1 MAFDVEA
8 ARKEGYSD
16 KEIADY
22 LGGQRKF
29 DVTGA
34 IKEGYSPSEIIDHLN
49 PKEAGDESNLVR
61 GFTDYGPQMK
71 STLGA
76 AEAMI
81 GQGIKKTFGEG
92 PVSKY
97 LVEHGLQNYKEAEE
111 AQKKTARA
119 TDSFTDA
126 YKKGVGSVVTEWLPY
141 QVGSGAANLLESAAV
156 ATAGAVVGS
165 AMAPGAGTAVG
176 ATMGLV
182 EKTLVK
188 KGIKEAAE
196 KLFEETAKKEG
207 KEAAAKAVTKFTAEQ
222 GAKTLTKEEGQAFAK
237 AGAKKYGQNAALAG
251 QAITHGV
258 GEVGGRALENA
269 ETVEDID
276 MSKVGIASAVHATA
290 DYIANKIGLDALTK
304 ASPSTKNFLLDVA
317 KGMFITGSKE
327 TPPELLQ
334 TAAER
339 YGAGLP
345 LGDKKAIEDYINT
358 TAGAYGMSMVP
369 GGVGGARS
377 RFAATTEPQ
386 QQTPPPPPPPAGQ
399 TVPIAPALAAKEQKV
414 AAVTPERQARIDEVA
429 SNLKGWDPEDAQ
441 REAERRVAEEEQAA
455 IQAQEIK
462 AKEAEKKLIKPA
474 ENKEEE
480 LTQEFIGR
488 GESPQRAKEL
498 ALAKIKEDEEAD
510 ALAEAEEQNA
520 TRPNTTPSGVST
532 GVSSEPPA
540 GVPTGGIGA
549 VKPNG
554 VVSPTE
560 NAGLPTSGEGQKP
573 PTVAAQLSIPEQ
585 VKALEDKRNQLTTAQ
600 GRRPSKGTKNRAQWD
615 AITAERD
622 ALIAQSQQQGVPS
635 SGTETPQAQQTETQ
649 GQATTPA
656 EQPVKE
662 TPVIV
667 EPTLDEDI
675 ATQKK
680 LLGALDEARKKLLKD
695 ENLASGDPRIDAAKN
710 AVEKA
715 QNEYDAYVTESE
727 PRRTKRIEEL
737 TEVKETPA
745 TARGLADVGQAGT
758 AIVDNMYSGMLE
770 AHKKGTTKFAGNE
783 DPILQTAKE
792 QGKTFETTAELQ
804 DFANQPEVQTRANEI
819 SQYNRIQ
826 NLLKTGK
833 TLEEIQTQFPNLN
846 VNGILEKEQAS
857 TIETAAPA
865 PVKQKRGPKGGQ
877 RETTVPKTKEEKNA
891 YNQIS
896 VAADRAHKKLGTQL
910 ENPTSKTERE
920 TAIYEL
926 LKHKKATQGRAVA
939 KRIGETL
946 AKHATAED
954 ITRAEA
960 RIANE
965 TKGAK
970 KTEVGHTTSIG
981 KRQSRSEPNIRFNY
995 AENATQALQIVIK
1008 TGNLF
1013 QKLLAKKL
1021 IGFVGG
1027 VKFTSIVEGEPL
1039 PEALQEHIDM
1049 WNTARATYVY
1059 DLSTGEKHIFVR
1071 ANGPDQGINNID
1083 VLHEALHA
1091 ATLQK
1096 LRIGL
1101 KSLKEGYELNSPLAK
1116 FARDI
1121 QDLMARAK
1129 KQYLE
1134 EKAAGYL
1141 SKGVIDRIESVKEAN
1156 GDLTIFTDPDEF
1168 LAYGMSDEDVQSF
1181 LNLVK
1186 GVHTNESIFT
1196 KFVRSIL
1203 NVFGLGDGY
1212 YTGLSD
1218 LMHITG
1224 GILEAQPNSREYK
1237 VAHLEKEVATNATA
1251 KATAMGTKEGE
1262 EETPAQAERTQK
1274 QVDKAVDVAFAKVD
1288 QSRTA
1293 EEMAKGVSAVQA
1305 ARDPK
1310 AAIPALKRL
1319 WAKLDYE
1326 KRRLLLKA
1334 STTEFMVDWAKKDIP
1349 ELSNTYLLMQKMSGM
1364 MQGLLSSGGELS
1376 KIIHNAYLEDPTLQ
1390 RKLENITL
1398 ASTIAGVDPSNPN
1411 AKESSAKLNTA
1422 YVELGPKGQEV
1433 FKLTKNHFEDLADY
1447 YTQLLNDQVTKSG
1460 LGIAEQQNIMAK
1472 LREIYEKG
1480 KKISPYFPL
1489 VRRGQYWLSVG
1500 TGETRQF
1507 YLYESMQERDAAAQA
1522 MADEKV
1528 KQKPGE
1534 SDEAFAKRKQ
1544 ENFDEL
1550 FGEKTFNRGNDIK
1563 DLRNKTYASSEL
1575 LKSIFSSIES
1585 SDLTD
1590 PDAKEALMD
1599 SIYQVYLQTMPEQSF
1614 RKQFI
1619 NRKNITGFS
1628 TDFLQNVS
1636 TTTAKMA
1643 VQLARIKYA
1652 SKMQNSL
1659 RDAKT
1664 SIEGRSEL
1672 EPYISEMRDRVANQL
1687 NPPPPTAASTIA
1699 GSLNKA
1705 SFIWYLS
1712 GASSA
1717 LLQPLSVFQTGVPV
1731 LARYGAANAV
1741 RELTRTMKF
1750 WSLYGYKKTNADGS
1764 VNWVAPS
1771 LEHSK
1776 HLTPLERKA
1785 VAEMM
1790 ARDVSKSTYA
1800 SAIFEYKSNPTEKL
1814 HGPKMELAKNTVD
1827 ALVLGGLMHSSER
1840 LSREMMYLASFRLN
1854 QQKNGGNFK
1863 ASVDQAVTD
1872 TNEALGNYGTYNRPL
1887 IMQGPIGKLALQFTM
1902 YPLHVTTFLVKNFK
1916 EMIKPMNGR
1925 TKAEA
1930 AKKFFGTLGTTFV
1943 LAGAAGLPG
1952 FSAVMGMLGVAWRD
1966 VFKDKDMPEDLR
1978 SMDFELWFRQVFLPE
1993 VFPTFHDVIERG
2005 LINKLTGENVADR
2018 AGVNNMFS
2026 RDTKETKTVRE
2037 GAMAMAL
2044 EKAGPAA
2051 NMILSIAE
2059 SFEAFMNGDY
2069 QKGVEKGVPAG
2080 FRNYVVAHKYATEG
2094 AKDYKGAPLLRADS
2108 FTKGELIGQAIG
2120 FRPDVLSNAQY
2131 VNFEVT
2137 KIEQRINNQKTQL
2150 LNNLNRSFRQIK
2162 PGDASSVADYAKYFK
2177 DIEKFNKKYPSFEI
2191 TSDELNDSLEKR
2203 AEQRVSSYKG
2213 ININDQNAL
2222 FAVKAAKA
2230 SREALYE
2237 REKQR
2242 P

>member
-76 AEAMI
+76 AEAMV

-269 ETVEDID
+269 ENVEDID
-276 MSKVGIASAVHATA
+276 MSKVGVASAVHATA

-386 QQTPPPPPPPAGQ
+386 QQTPPPPPPPPPPAGQ
-399 TVPIAPALAAKEQKV
+399 TVPIVPALAAKEQKV

-429 SNLKGWDPEDAQ
+429 SNLKGWDPEDTQ

-462 AKEAEKKLIKPA
+462 AQEAEKKLIKPA

-560 NAGLPTSGEGQKP
+560 NAGLPPSGEGQKP

-680 LLGALDEARKKLLKD
+680 LLGALDTARNKLLKN
-695 ENLASGDPRIDAAKN
+695 ENLASGDPRIDAAKA

-715 QNEYDAYVTESE
+715 QNEYDAFVAESQ
-727 PRRTKRIEEL
+727 PRRTKSIEEL
-737 TEVKETPA
+737 TKVKETP
-745 TARGLADVGQAGT
+745 TET
-758 AIVDNMYSGMLE
+758 
-770 AHKKGTTKFAGNE
+770 KTTTDEGFTPVSTT
-783 DPILQTAKE
+783 PIE
-792 QGKTFETTAELQ
+792 
-804 DFANQPEVQTRANEI
+804 
-819 SQYNRIQ
+819 
-826 NLLKTGK
+826 
-833 TLEEIQTQFPNLN
+833 
-846 VNGILEKEQAS
+846 
-857 TIETAAPA
+857 

-1224 GILEAQPNSREYK
+1224 GILEAQKTPVQRLVERG
-1237 VAHLEKEVATNATA
+1237 EKNEAVKTQAMAT
-1251 KATAMGTKEGE
+1251 TKEEE

-1398 ASTIAGVDPSNPN
+1398 ASTIAEVDPSNPN
-1411 AKESSAKLNTA
+1411 AKERSAKLDKA
-1422 YVELGPKGQEV
+1422 YAELGPKGQEV

-1854 QQKNGGNFK
+1854 QQAGKDFK
-1863 ASVDQAVTD
+1863 SSIDQAVTD

-1978 SMDFELWFRQVFLPE
+1978 SMDPELWFRQVFLPE

-2026 RDTKETKTVRE
+2026 RDTKETKTVRDS
-2037 GAMAMAL
+2037 AMAMAL
-2044 EKAGPAA
+2044 EKAGPSA

-2069 QKGVEKGVPAG
+2069 QKGVEKGIPAG
-2080 FRNYVVAHKYATEG
+2080 FRNYVVAYKYATEG

-2203 AEQRVSSYKG
+2203 AEQRASSYKG

-2222 FAVKAAKA
+2222 FAIQAAKA

>member
-49 PKEAGDESNLVR
+49 PKEAGDESNFAR
-61 GFTDYGPQMK
+61 GFASYLPQTK
-71 STLGA
+71 SVLGA
-76 AEAMI
+76 AEAMV

-92 PVSKY
+92 PVSNY

-111 AQKKTARA
+111 AQKKTAKS
-119 TDSFTDA
+119 TDNFTDA
-126 YKKGVGSVVTEWLPY
+126 YKKGIGSVVTEWLPY
-141 QVGSGAANLLESAAV
+141 QVGAGAANLLESAAV
-156 ATAGAVVGS
+156 ATAGAVAGS

-222 GAKTLTKEEGQAFAK
+222 GAKTLTKEESQAFAK

-269 ETVEDID
+269 ENVEDID
-276 MSKVGIASAVHATA
+276 MSKVGVASAVHATA

-399 TVPIAPALAAKEQKV
+399 TVPIAPGLTAATV
-414 AAVTPERQARIDEVA
+414 APTITPQQQSRIDVIA
-429 SNLKGWDPEDAQ
+429 DKLATKGIDPDDAQ
-441 REAERRVAEEEQAA
+441 REAERRVIEEDKKATEEQ
-455 IQAQEIK
+455 EK
-462 AKEAEKKLIKPA
+462 VAKEAEKKLIKPA

-488 GESPQRAKEL
+488 GEPPQRAKEL

-510 ALAEAEEQNA
+510 AIAQEEEQNVGQ
-520 TRPNTTPSGVST
+520 TV
-532 GVSSEPPA
+532 PPA
-540 GVPTGGIGA
+540 GRVSAGIPSGTPAINTAPTGAGA
-549 VKPNG
+549 LAGNG
-554 VVSPTE
+554 VVPTQPNVGLP
-560 NAGLPTSGEGQKP
+560 NAGEGTP
-573 PTVAAQLSIPEQ
+573 PTTVVQNQGAQTQNQEAQTTAPTDIAAKLQALQTEQNSLRSESGRKPHKDSTRRVRFDAIEAEKAQLLAQQGEPSAAQ
-585 VKALEDKRNQLTTAQ
+585 A
-600 GRRPSKGTKNRAQWD
+600 
-615 AITAERD
+615 
-622 ALIAQSQQQGVPS
+622 SQTQQI
-635 SGTETPQAQQTETQ
+635 ETQ
-649 GQATTPA
+649 GQTTPPA
-656 EQPVKE
+656 APAE
-662 TPVIV
+662 TPKTVDVSNLLDYLEKRDELIKQLDV
-667 EPTLDEDI
+667 AGEESSALLDKITDLDSVRAESVLGADGKPLVLDENGKYDSD
-675 ATQKK
+675 KK
-680 LLGALDEARKKLLKD
+680 
-695 ENLASGDPRIDAAKN
+695 
-710 AVEKA
+710 
-715 QNEYDAYVTESE
+715 Y
-727 PRRTKRIEEL
+727 
-737 TEVKETPA
+737 EVK
-745 TARGLADVGQAGT
+745 
-758 AIVDNMYSGMLE
+758 
-770 AHKKGTTKFAGNE
+770 
-783 DPILQTAKE
+783 
-792 QGKTFETTAELQ
+792 
-804 DFANQPEVQTRANEI
+804 
-819 SQYNRIQ
+819 
-826 NLLKTGK
+826 K
-833 TLEEIQTQFPNLN
+833 TLEAERDKSKVKYNDIIKQLDELDAAREVARTATKTKTTTDEGFTP
-846 VNGILEKEQAS
+846 VS
-857 TIETAAPA
+857 TTPIEPI
-865 PVKQKRGPKGGQ
+865 KQKRGPKGGQ
-877 RETTVPKTKEEKNA
+877 RETTVPKTKEEKNV

-965 TKGAK
+965 TKGVK
-970 KTEVGHTTSIG
+970 KTEVGHTTTISKKQG
-981 KRQSRSEPNIRFNY
+981 RAAPNIRFNY

-1013 QKLLAKKL
+1013 QRLLAKKL
-1021 IGFVGG
+1021 LGFVGG
-1027 VKFTSIVEGEPL
+1027 VKFTSVVEGEPL

-1071 ANGPDQGINNID
+1071 ASGPDQGINNID

-1096 LRIGL
+1096 LRAGL
-1101 KSLKEGYELNSPLAK
+1101 KSLKGGYELNSPLAK
-1116 FARDI
+1116 LARDI
-1121 QDLMARAK
+1121 LDLMARAK
-1129 KQYLE
+1129 AQYLE
-1134 EKAAGYL
+1134 DKAAGHL
-1141 SKGVIDRIESVKEAN
+1141 SQDVIDRIESVKEAN

-1168 LAYGMSDEDVQSF
+1168 LAYGMSDEDVQNF
-1181 LNLVK
+1181 LGLVK
-1186 GVHTNESIFT
+1186 GIRTNESLFT

-1203 NVFGLGDGY
+1203 NAFGLGEGY

-1218 LMHITG
+1218 LVDITG
-1224 GILEAQPNSREYK
+1224 GILDAHKTPVQRLVERGEKNEAVKTQ
-1237 VAHLEKEVATNATA
+1237 AMAT
-1251 KATAMGTKEGE
+1251 TKEEE
-1262 EETPAQAERTQK
+1262 EETPKEAVRTEK
-1274 QVDKAVDVAFAKVD
+1274 QVENAVDVAFAQVA
-1288 QSRTA
+1288 QSRDA
-1293 EEMAKGVSAVQA
+1293 EEYAKGVSAVQI

-1310 AAIPALKRL
+1310 AAIPPLKRL
-1319 WAKLDYE
+1319 WARLNYE

-1334 STTEFMVDWAKKDIP
+1334 STTEFLVDWAKKDIP
-1349 ELSNTYLLMQKMSGM
+1349 ELSNTYLLMQKMSGLT
-1364 MQGLLSSGGELS
+1364 QNLLTSGGEMG
-1376 KIIHNAYLEDPTLQ
+1376 KMIFNAYQEDPTLQ
-1390 RKLENITL
+1390 RKLEDITL
-1398 ASTIAGVDPSNPN
+1398 AATLAEVDPSDLG
-1411 AKESSAKLNTA
+1411 AKERSVKLDKA
-1422 YVELGPKGQEV
+1422 YEDLGEKGQQLFV
-1433 FKLTKNHFEDLADY
+1433 LTKDHFADLADY
-1447 YTQLLNDQVTKSG
+1447 YTQLLNDQITKSN
-1460 LGIAEQQNIMAK
+1460 LDIAQKQNIMQK
-1472 LREIYEKG
+1472 IREMYEAG

-1489 VRRGQYWLSVG
+1489 VRRGDFWLAVG
-1500 TGETRQF
+1500 TGKTRQF
-1507 YLYESMQERDAAAQA
+1507 YMYESMQERDAAAQGL
-1522 MADEKV
+1522 ADEKI
-1528 KQKPGE
+1528 KQKTGE

-1550 FGEKTFNRGNDIK
+1550 FGEKTFNRGNNLK
-1563 DLRNKTYASSEL
+1563 DLRNKTYADSDL
-1575 LKSIFSSIES
+1575 LRSIFDSINA

-1590 PDAKEALMD
+1590 PEAKEALMD
-1599 SIYQVYLQTMPEQSF
+1599 SVYQIYLQTMPEQSF

-1628 TDFLQNVS
+1628 TDFLSNVS

-1652 SKMQNSL
+1652 SQMHNSL

-1664 SIEGRSEL
+1664 SIEGKSEL

-1717 LLQPLSVFQTGVPV
+1717 LLQPLSVFQTGLPI

-1750 WSLYGYKKTNADGS
+1750 WTLYGYKKTNADGS

-1785 VAEMM
+1785 VKEMM

-1800 SAIFEYKSNPTEKL
+1800 SAIFEYKTTPTDKL
-1814 HGPKMELAKNTVD
+1814 RGPKMELAKNTVD

-1854 QQKNGGNFK
+1854 QQKNKGNFK
-1863 ASVDQAVTD
+1863 ASIDQAVVD

-1887 IMQGPIGKLALQFTM
+1887 IMQGPIGKIALQFTM

-1930 AKKFFGTLGTTFV
+1930 ATKFFGTLGTTFV

-1978 SMDFELWFRQVFLPE
+1978 SMDFEFWFRQVFLPKT
-1993 VFPTFHDVIERG
+1993 FPTFHDVLERG

-2044 EKAGPAA
+2044 EKAGPTA

-2069 QKGVEKGVPAG
+2069 QKGVEKGIPAG

-2120 FRPDVLSNAQY
+2120 FRSDVLSNAQY
-2131 VNFEVT
+2131 VNFEAT
-2137 KIEQRINNQKTQL
+2137 KIEQRLNNQKTQL
-2150 LNNLNRSFRQIK
+2150 LNNLNRELMNAHPERF
-2162 PGDASSVADYAKYFK
+2162 
-2177 DIEKFNKKYPSFEI
+2177 KKYLLDIAEFNRHHPSFEI
-2191 TSDELNDSLEKR
+2191 TTENITDSLEKR
-2203 AEQRVSSYKG
+2203 AEQRGGSYKG
-2213 ININDQNAL
+2213 VNLTEHNAPL
-2222 FAVKAAKA
+2222 LAEALIP
-2230 SREALYE
+2230 SRKALYE

>member
-1 MAFDVEA
+1 MAKAWSEVVDSDTYQALPDADKAA
-8 ARKEGYSD
+8 ARDQYFNQVVAPQVPKND
-16 KEIADY
+16 IEIARKQFLDSTT
-22 LGGQRKF
+22 LG
-29 DVTGA
+29 
-34 IKEGYSPSEIIDHLN
+34 N
-49 PKEAGDESNLVR
+49 ESNLVR

-76 AEAMI
+76 AEAMV

-119 TDSFTDA
+119 TDNFTDA

-176 ATMGLV
+176 ATAGLV

-237 AGAKKYGQNAALAG
+237 AGAKQYGRNAALAG

-276 MSKVGIASAVHATA
+276 MSKVGVASAVHATA

-386 QQTPPPPPPPAGQ
+386 QQQTPPQNQQQTPPPPPPPAGQ
-399 TVPIAPALAAKEQKV
+399 TVPIAPGLTAATV
-414 AAVTPERQARIDEVA
+414 APTITPQQQSRIDVIA
-429 SNLKGWDPEDAQ
+429 NKLATKGIDPDDAQ
-441 REAERRVAEEEQAA
+441 REAERRVIEEDKKATEEQ
-455 IQAQEIK
+455 EK
-462 AKEAEKKLIKPA
+462 VAKEAEKKLIKPA

-480 LTQEFIGR
+480 LTQEFISR
-488 GESPQRAKEL
+488 GEPPQRAKEL

-510 ALAEAEEQNA
+510 AIAQEEEQNVGQ
-520 TRPNTTPSGVST
+520 TV
-532 GVSSEPPA
+532 PPA
-540 GVPTGGIGA
+540 GRVSAGIPSGTPAINTAPTGAGA
-549 VKPNG
+549 LAGNG
-554 VVSPTE
+554 VVPTQP
-560 NAGLPTSGEGQKP
+560 NAGLPNAGEGTP
-573 PTVAAQLSIPEQ
+573 PTTVVQNQGAQTQNQEAQTTAPTDIAAKLQALQTEQNSLRSESGRKPHKDSTRRVRFDAIETEKAQLL
-585 VKALEDKRNQLTTAQ
+585 A
-600 GRRPSKGTKNRAQWD
+600 
-615 AITAERD
+615 
-622 ALIAQSQQQGVPS
+622 QQGEL
-635 SGTETPQAQQTETQ
+635 SGAQTPETQQTETQ
-649 GQATTPA
+649 GQA
-656 EQPVKE
+656 
-662 TPVIV
+662 
-667 EPTLDEDI
+667 
-675 ATQKK
+675 
-680 LLGALDEARKKLLKD
+680 
-695 ENLASGDPRIDAAKN
+695 
-710 AVEKA
+710 
-715 QNEYDAYVTESE
+715 
-727 PRRTKRIEEL
+727 
-737 TEVKETPA
+737 TPA

-804 DFANQPEVQTRANEI
+804 DFANQPEVQARANEI

-846 VNGILEKEQAS
+846 VNGILEKGQAS
-857 TIETAAPA
+857 TIEAVAPA

-896 VAADRAHKKLGTQL
+896 VAADRAHEKLGTQL

-970 KTEVGHTTSIG
+970 KTEVGHTTTISKKQG
-981 KRQSRSEPNIRFNY
+981 RAAPNIRFNY

-1013 QKLLAKKL
+1013 QRLLAKKL
-1021 IGFVGG
+1021 LGFVGG
-1027 VKFTSIVEGEPL
+1027 VKFTSVVEGEPL

-1071 ANGPDQGINNID
+1071 ASGPDQGINNID

-1096 LRIGL
+1096 LRAGL

-1116 FARDI
+1116 LARDI
-1121 QDLMARAK
+1121 LDLMARAK
-1129 KQYLE
+1129 AQYLE
-1134 EKAAGYL
+1134 DKAAGHL
-1141 SKGVIDRIESVKEAN
+1141 SQDVIDRIESVKEAN

-1168 LAYGMSDEDVQSF
+1168 LAYGMSDEDVQNF
-1181 LNLVK
+1181 LGLVK
-1186 GVHTNESIFT
+1186 GIRTNESLFT

-1203 NVFGLGDGY
+1203 NAFGLGEGY

-1218 LMHITG
+1218 LVDITG
-1224 GILEAQPNSREYK
+1224 GILD
-1237 VAHLEKEVATNATA
+1237 AHKTPVQRVVEQGEKTSAV
-1251 KATAMGTKEGE
+1251 KATAMGTTEESE
-1262 EETPAQAERTQK
+1262 EETPKGAVRTEK
-1274 QVDKAVDVAFAKVD
+1274 QVENAVDVAFAQVA
-1288 QSRTA
+1288 QSRDA
-1293 EEMAKGVSAVQA
+1293 EEYAKGVSAVQI

-1310 AAIPALKRL
+1310 AAIPPLKRL
-1319 WAKLDYE
+1319 WARLNYE

-1334 STTEFMVDWAKKDIP
+1334 STTEFLVDWAKKDIP
-1349 ELSNTYLLMQKMSGM
+1349 ELSNTYLLMQKMSGLT
-1364 MQGLLSSGGELS
+1364 QNLLTSGGEMG
-1376 KIIHNAYLEDPTLQ
+1376 KMIFNAYQEDPTLQ
-1390 RKLENITL
+1390 RKLEDITL
-1398 ASTIAGVDPSNPN
+1398 AATLAEVDPSDLG
-1411 AKESSAKLNTA
+1411 AKERSAKLDKA
-1422 YVELGPKGQEV
+1422 YKDLGEKGQQLFV
-1433 FKLTKNHFEDLADY
+1433 LTKEHFADLADY
-1447 YTQLLNDQVTKSG
+1447 YTQLLNDQITKSN
-1460 LGIAEQQNIMAK
+1460 LDIAQKQNIMQK
-1472 LREIYEKG
+1472 IREMYEAG

-1489 VRRGQYWLSVG
+1489 VRRGDFWLAVG
-1500 TGETRQF
+1500 TGKTRQF
-1507 YLYESMQERDAAAQA
+1507 YMYESMQERDAAAQGL
-1522 MADEKV
+1522 ADEKV
-1528 KQKPGE
+1528 KQKTGE

-1550 FGEKTFNRGNDIK
+1550 FGEKTFNRGNNLK
-1563 DLRNKTYASSEL
+1563 DLRNKTYADSDL
-1575 LKSIFSSIES
+1575 LRSIFDSINA

-1590 PDAKEALMD
+1590 PEAKEALMD
-1599 SIYQVYLQTMPEQSF
+1599 SVYQIYLQTMPEQSF

-1628 TDFLQNVS
+1628 TDFLSNVS

-1652 SKMQNSL
+1652 SQMHNSL

-1664 SIEGRSEL
+1664 SIEGKSEL

-1717 LLQPLSVFQTGVPV
+1717 LLQPLSVFQTGLPI

-1750 WSLYGYKKTNADGS
+1750 WTLYGYKKTNADGS

-1785 VAEMM
+1785 VKEMM

-1800 SAIFEYKSNPTEKL
+1800 SAIFEYKTTPTDKL
-1814 HGPKMELAKNTVD
+1814 RGPKMELAKNTVD

-1854 QQKNGGNFK
+1854 QQKNKGNFK
-1863 ASVDQAVTD
+1863 ASIDQAVVD

-1887 IMQGPIGKLALQFTM
+1887 IMQGPIGKIALQFTM
-1902 YPLHVTTFLVKNFK
+1902 YPLHVATFLVKNFK

-1930 AKKFFGTLGTTFV
+1930 ATKFFGTLGTTFV

-1966 VFKDKDMPEDLR
+1966 IFKDKDMPEDLR
-1978 SMDFELWFRQVFLPE
+1978 SMDFEYWFRTVFLPKM
-1993 VFPTFHDVIERG
+1993 FPTFHDVLEHG
-2005 LINKLTGENVADR
+2005 VVNKLTGLNVADR
-2018 AGVNNMFS
+2018 TGVNNMFS

-2044 EKAGPAA
+2044 EKAGPSA

-2069 QKGVEKGVPAG
+2069 QKGVEKGIPAG
-2080 FRNYVVAHKYATEG
+2080 FRNYEMAYKYATEG
-2094 AKDYKGAPLLRADS
+2094 AKDYKGVPLLRADS

-2120 FRPDVLSNAQY
+2120 FRSDALSNAQY

-2137 KIEQRINNQKTQL
+2137 KLQQRIENQKTNL
-2150 LNNLNRSFRQIK
+2150 LNNLNRELMNNHPERFK
-2162 PGDASSVADYAKYFK
+2162 KYLLN
-2177 DIEKFNKKYPSFEI
+2177 ISEFNRKYPSFEI
-2191 TSDELNDSLEKR
+2191 TPEKIIDSLEKR
-2203 AEQRVSSYKG
+2203 AEQRGGSYKG
-2213 ININDQNAL
+2213 VNLTENNAPLIAESILPSRKAL
-2222 FAVKAAKA
+2222 F
-2230 SREALYE
+2230 
-2237 REKQR
+2237 EKEKR